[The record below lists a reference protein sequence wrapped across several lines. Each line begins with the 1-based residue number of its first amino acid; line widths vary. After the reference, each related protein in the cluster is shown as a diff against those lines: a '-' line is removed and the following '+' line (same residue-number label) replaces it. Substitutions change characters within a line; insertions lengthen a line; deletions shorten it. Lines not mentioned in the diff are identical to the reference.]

1 MATYPNFNVASYP
14 CPKKGDKN
22 HELVNKMAESKV
34 STVCRFCGAS
44 WATLDQRIREEAQ

>member
-1 MATYPNFNVASYP
+1 MPNYPNFNVASYP
-14 CPKKGDKN
+14 CTKAEH
-22 HELVNKMAESKV
+22 HELVNKMAGSRV